1 MLVLSRKSDT
11 SLQIQSGEH
20 RIEVTILQIKGAT
33 VRVGVSAPREVVV
46 LRSELCDDEKEAA

>member
-11 SLQIQSGEH
+11 SLQILSGEH
-20 RIEVTILQIKGAT
+20 QIEVTILQVKGAT

-46 LRSELCDDEKEAA
+46 LRSELCDDEREAA

>member
-11 SLQIQSGEH
+11 SLQIQSGEP

-46 LRSELCDDEKEAA
+46 LPSELCDDEREAA